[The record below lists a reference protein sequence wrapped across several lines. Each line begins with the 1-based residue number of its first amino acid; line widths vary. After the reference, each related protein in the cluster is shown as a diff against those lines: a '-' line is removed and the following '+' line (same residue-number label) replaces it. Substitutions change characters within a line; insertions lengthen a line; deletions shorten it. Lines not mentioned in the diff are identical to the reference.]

1 MRKYLLFAIF
11 RRFRKLII
19 MMVVIAGVCFGI
31 VMSLVNARGAMEKS
45 FDAFLTEYHT
55 ADATISVSETVNA
68 DTAGI
73 LAAVPGI
80 ARVESRLTSFVQFHT
95 PSGRLLGAYV
105 STMHEG
111 DLEKIYKWEGP
122 DQLSGNEILI
132 QRKFA
137 KDQGLKVGDVL
148 TVRTEEEE
156 RSFRIAGT
164 VSSPENIEGSRL
176 EGLGTYY
183 TEIGYIYV
191 PAAMLETETEKQ
203 YDRMMA
209 EWKEKE
215 GEYLQAKED
224 AAAALEDG
232 ERQLADAW
240 AELEKQ
246 EKEFEEKRA
255 ELKEQIR
262 TLTNARLQLVLGRND
277 LNTAETTAA
286 EMKEQSG
293 QAMAQIESQIL
304 ELEDRQSEL
313 EEVRNE
319 LTMLQV
325 RLEDARGR
333 LIVMRGELRSG
344 EIQMGDALRIMR
356 AAKAL
361 WDRIRA
367 AGGKIKIPEELL
379 DGEAARTVEE
389 IEEILREKGI
399 TAEGLDTTI
408 AEAEDGTA
416 QIRNGIG
423 QIQEGI
429 RQISETYLP
438 EIQDYLEQTEQG
450 LEVIAESRDA
460 LKQALAGMTD
470 GLRQIEEF
478 EEIAPENRE
487 TLEQTLQEVEEGIRA
502 INSGIEEAETALTE
516 GREQL
521 ETETVKAEET
531 KQETN
536 KKLAAGAEKL
546 EDALRELQT
555 WEGYTP
561 LRNEFQ
567 ITFDEGVTDRRAVLD
582 AALAALNNPNA
593 KGALYEDTM
602 LYHRIQRENID
613 PWDGLGLFLPII
625 FALLVL
631 LVLFLF
637 LSLMIKQ
644 FRRENGI
651 FRALGFTITEIRS
664 MFCGICL
671 LMVPPALAIGVAV
684 HFPFLQ
690 VFYYFYGI
698 LFEFPHIVS
707 DFNWGA
713 LALYAGALTLGMQAT
728 ALISTAAINGVHPA
742 EIMSRQFYGAGA
754 GNRRESRL
762 IARAKPL
769 TKWSLKALARNKVR
783 FVFCTLC
790 LAASTA
796 ILFASAAM
804 YISKLNMES
813 DIFDT
818 RIRYNCQVL
827 FTEGTDGEELEK
839 EIRAM
844 PCVKALEKTNNYS
857 KTVTFG
863 GASWKTTV
871 MAMDPDGRLLAVL
884 DEQGRPMRVPDEGIV
899 LDTISAEKLGAAAG
913 DTVELDGVP
922 LKVAAVSKQTGFMTS
937 TVSEAQAAVL
947 EGPYQVAWMLEV
959 TEEGEKE
966 LLDRLS
972 EEGSKLQPIFVSAL
986 RVSIHEWLKVVEV
999 VCMVALFFSVVLG
1012 LFIIIN
1018 INQTNL
1024 LEQKRELSILRALGF
1039 QRRDISRHW
1048 YIHSVLY
1055 FALSLILGIP
1065 VGIAITGTTFLMINT
1080 DSRRIFFTWDPRQ
1093 FLFTIGVLFLFL
1105 TCAHLWSM
1113 RMVKKW
1119 SLVENIKDID

>member
-1 MRKYLLFAIF
+1 MRKYLLFAIL
-11 RRFRKLII
+11 RRFRKLFVT
-19 MMVVIAGVCFGI
+19 MTVIAGVCFGI
-31 VMSLVNARGAMEKS
+31 VMSLVNAKGAMEKS
-45 FDAFLTEYHT
+45 FEAFLTEYHT
-55 ADATISVSETVNA
+55 ADAIISVSETVNA
-68 DTAGI
+68 DAAEI
-73 LAAVPGI
+73 LAAVPGV
-80 ARVESRLTSFVQFHT
+80 ARAESRLTGFAQFYT

-105 STMHEG
+105 STVHEG
-111 DLEKIYKWEGP
+111 DLEKLYVWEGTGK
-122 DQLSGNEILI
+122 LSGNDILI

-137 KDQGLKVGDVL
+137 QSQGLKLGDEL
-148 TVRTEEEE
+148 TVRAGEEE
-156 RSFRIAGT
+156 RTFRIAGT
-164 VSSPENIEGSRL
+164 VSSPENIEGAKL

-191 PAAMLETETEKQ
+191 PASLLETETEKQ

-215 GEYLQAKED
+215 GEYLQAKEE

-255 ELKEQIR
+255 ELKEQIK
-262 TLTNARLQLVLGRND
+262 TLTDARLQLVLGRSD
-277 LNTAETTAA
+277 LNAAENTAA

-293 QAMAQIESQIL
+293 QAMTRIERQIL

-313 EEVRNE
+313 EEIRNE

-333 LIVMRGELRSG
+333 LIVMRGELYSG
-344 EIQMGDALRIMR
+344 ETQMEDALRIMR
-356 AAKAL
+356 TAKDL

-367 AGGKIKIPEELL
+367 TGGTIEVPEELL
-379 DGEAARTVEE
+379 DGEVARTVEE

-399 TAEGLDTTI
+399 TAEGLDKTI
-408 AEAEDGTA
+408 TETETGTA
-416 QIRNGIG
+416 QIRSGIT

-429 RQISETYLP
+429 RQINETYLP
-438 EIQDYLEQTEQG
+438 EIQDYLEQIEQG

-460 LKQALAGMTD
+460 LKQAQAGMAD

-478 EEIAPENRE
+478 EETAPENRE
-487 TLEQTLQEVEEGIRA
+487 TLEQTLQEVEKGIRA
-502 INSGIEEAETALTE
+502 IYSGIEEAETALSE

-521 ETETVKAEET
+521 ETETGKAEEA
-531 KQETN
+531 KQEAN
-536 KKLAAGAEKL
+536 EELAAGAEQL
-546 EDALRELQT
+546 EEALRQLET

-567 ITFDEGVTDRRAVLD
+567 ITFSEDVTDRRAVLD
-582 AALAALNNPNA
+582 AALAALDNPNA
-593 KGALYEDTM
+593 KGELYEDTR
-602 LYHRIQRENID
+602 LYYRIQRENID
-613 PWDGLGLFLPII
+613 PWNGLGLFLPMI

-651 FRALGFTITEIRS
+651 FRALGFTIAEIRS
-664 MFCGICL
+664 VFCAICL
-671 LMVPPALAIGVAV
+671 LMVPPALAIGVLI

-690 VFYYFYGI
+690 VFYHFYDV

-707 DFNWGA
+707 SFDWGA
-713 LALYAGALTLGMQAT
+713 LALYGGGLTLGMQAT

-742 EIMSRQFYGAGA
+742 EIMSRQFYAAGA
-754 GNRRESRL
+754 ETRREGRL
-762 IARAKPL
+762 AARLNPL

-790 LAASTA
+790 ISASTA
-796 ILFASAAM
+796 ILFSSAAM
-804 YISKLNMES
+804 YLAKINMES
-813 DIFDT
+813 AIFDT
-818 RIRYNCQVL
+818 RIHYDYQVL
-827 FTEGTDGEELEK
+827 CTEDTDGELEN

-844 PCVKALEKTNNYS
+844 PCVKRMEKTNNYS
-857 KTVTFG
+857 LTATFG
-863 GASWKTTV
+863 EASGKVNV
-871 MAMDPDGRLLAVL
+871 MAIDPDSQLLTVL
-884 DEQGRPMRVPDEGIV
+884 DEQGRPTRVPDEGIV
-899 LDTISAEKLGAAAG
+899 LDLSAAEKLGAAAG
-913 DTVELDGVP
+913 DTVEMDGVP

-937 TVSEAQAAVL
+937 YVSETQSAVL
-947 EGPYQVAWMLEV
+947 GAPYQVSWMLDV
-959 TEEGEKE
+959 TEEGENE
-966 LLDRLS
+966 LLERLAK
-972 EEGSKLQPIFVSAL
+972 EGSSVQPILVNAL
-986 RVSIHEWLKVVEV
+986 RSAVHEWLTIVEL
-999 VCMVALFFSVVLG
+999 VCVTALVFSVVLG

-1024 LEQKRELSILRALGF
+1024 LEQKRELSILRSLGF

-1048 YIHSVLY
+1048 YVHAMLY
-1055 FALSLILGIP
+1055 FVISLTLGIP
-1065 VGIAITGTTFLMINT
+1065 VGVWITKTTFRLIQTN
-1080 DSRRIFFTWDPRQ
+1080 SRRIFYMSDPLQ
-1093 FLFTIGVLFLFL
+1093 FVFTIGVLFLFL

-1113 RMVKKW
+1113 RIVKKW
-1119 SLVENIKDID
+1119 NLVENVKDID